1 MKKLLNFAVN
11 TKNGQK
17 IFLITCLV
25 IMVSLIIGII
35 LSVPMFWMGNAYNA
49 TWMNSIAPYFFYA
62 FFGYAA
68 LMLFLF
74 IPYLWYVGNSDK
86 YEGDARGIMRGMA
99 IFCSIVPGGFIY
111 SFIVQALFIPSGLHN
126 IAGML
131 LCGLVYL
138 WMMKIIFR
146 KPFATVQTFIPLC

>member
-17 IFLITCLV
+17 IFLTSNLIMIISLV
-25 IMVSLIIGII
+25 IGIFMIALGEKYSVVS
-35 LSVPMFWMGNAYNA
+35 WMHI
-49 TWMNSIAPYFFYA
+49 IAPYLIYP

-86 YEGDARGIMRGMA
+86 YKGGARRIMKGMS

-111 SFIVQALFIPSGLHN
+111 SFIAKALFIPSGLHD

-131 LCGLVYL
+131 LCGLFYL
-138 WMMKIIFR
+138 WIMKIIFR
-146 KPFATVQTFIPLC
+146 KKFEVVETFIPLC

>member
-17 IFLITCLV
+17 LFLITCLV
-25 IMVSLIIGII
+25 IMVSLVIGII
-35 LSVPMFWMGNAYNA
+35 LSVPMFWMDNEYDA
-49 TWMNSIAPYFFYA
+49 TWMNSVAPYFFYV

-68 LMLFLF
+68 LILFLF
-74 IPYLWYVGNSDK
+74 IPYLWYVGSSEK
-86 YEGDARGIMRGMA
+86 YQGDARRIMKGMA
-99 IFCSIVPGGFIY
+99 IFCSIVPGGLIY
-111 SFIVQALFIPSGLHN
+111 SFIAKALFIPSGLHN
-126 IAGML
+126 IAGAL
-131 LCGLVYL
+131 LCGLFYL